1 MHSLRRLN
9 VYYWRYKHL
18 FVPGLL
24 CAVASAIFAITVPMV
39 VREAID
45 SVPRFVAAYKA
56 FDGTPLASLVY
67 TKAFFSL
74 AGFGVIVLVLSLGS
88 GLFSFL
94 MRQTLVVASRHIE
107 YDLRNRLYDKL
118 QALSHDFY
126 LKHATG
132 DLITRS
138 TSDIEHVRR
147 YIGPAVMY
155 TTRAGVVIVTALSVM
170 FWISPR
176 LTFFTLIPMPFLAFS
191 VFFVARMVHTRSDEL
206 QQQYSS
212 LTSQVQEA
220 LSGIRVL
227 KAYAREESEA
237 EAFDKESAAYR
248 HRSLRLAVVEAA
260 WRPVFVTLVGAS
272 TLIVVWVGG
281 SLAMAGEI
289 TIGNIA
295 EYIIYV
301 ALMTWPVAAMG
312 FVITMIQRAAASMSR
327 LNEILDAD
335 PTIASGQG
343 VPRKASGVKGRITF
357 RGVGFAHPNSG
368 VKALEDINVDVPA
381 GSTLAIVGRTGSGKT
396 TLVDMI
402 PRLLDVDEGRVE
414 VDGKDIREWPLDV
427 LREAIGYVPQ
437 HVFLF
442 SDTVA
447 DNIAFGRMQA
457 DREDVR
463 EAAAEADL
471 LDTIDTFKHGF
482 ETYVG
487 ERGITLSGGQKQ
499 RASIARALI
508 RKPRILVLDDAL
520 SAVDVNTERTIL
532 GHLREHFGKRT
543 VIIVSHRISAVQDAD
558 QIIVLDE
565 GHIIE
570 RGTHEQLVSQGG
582 FYASLHHKQQL
593 EQEVE
598 AYL

>member
-155 TTRAGVVIVTALSVM
+155 TTRAGVVIATALSVM

-191 VFFVARMVHTRSDEL
+191 VFFVARMVHTRSD
-206 QQQYSS
+206 
-212 LTSQVQEA
+212 
-220 LSGIRVL
+220 
-227 KAYAREESEA
+227 
-237 EAFDKESAAYR
+237 
-248 HRSLRLAVVEAA
+248 
-260 WRPVFVTLVGAS
+260 
-272 TLIVVWVGG
+272 
-281 SLAMAGEI
+281 
-289 TIGNIA
+289 
-295 EYIIYV
+295 
-301 ALMTWPVAAMG
+301 
-312 FVITMIQRAAASMSR
+312 
-327 LNEILDAD
+327 
-335 PTIASGQG
+335 
-343 VPRKASGVKGRITF
+343 
-357 RGVGFAHPNSG
+357 
-368 VKALEDINVDVPA
+368 
-381 GSTLAIVGRTGSGKT
+381 
-396 TLVDMI
+396 
-402 PRLLDVDEGRVE
+402 
-414 VDGKDIREWPLDV
+414 
-427 LREAIGYVPQ
+427 
-437 HVFLF
+437 
-442 SDTVA
+442 
-447 DNIAFGRMQA
+447 
-457 DREDVR
+457 
-463 EAAAEADL
+463 
-471 LDTIDTFKHGF
+471 
-482 ETYVG
+482 
-487 ERGITLSGGQKQ
+487 
-499 RASIARALI
+499 
-508 RKPRILVLDDAL
+508 
-520 SAVDVNTERTIL
+520 
-532 GHLREHFGKRT
+532 
-543 VIIVSHRISAVQDAD
+543 
-558 QIIVLDE
+558 
-565 GHIIE
+565 
-570 RGTHEQLVSQGG
+570 
-582 FYASLHHKQQL
+582 
-593 EQEVE
+593 
-598 AYL
+598 